1 MLLSRFPVMEIWFIF
16 LRLSCNQLSE
26 VLLIDYYPRRQRAIN
41 RRILSYAKLISKVGD
56 AIKKKMGNLRRGM
69 LFHQDSAL
77 LTENCIFVAAI
88 YNRVFKI
95 FVRSIIPKHKRVF
108 YMRDNK

>member
-1 MLLSRFPVMEIWFIF
+1 VLLSRFPVMEIWFIF

-41 RRILSYAKLISKVGD
+41 RRILYIYAKLISKVGD

-69 LFHQDSAL
+69 LFHQDTAL

-88 YNRVFKI
+88 YN
-95 FVRSIIPKHKRVF
+95 
-108 YMRDNK
+108 